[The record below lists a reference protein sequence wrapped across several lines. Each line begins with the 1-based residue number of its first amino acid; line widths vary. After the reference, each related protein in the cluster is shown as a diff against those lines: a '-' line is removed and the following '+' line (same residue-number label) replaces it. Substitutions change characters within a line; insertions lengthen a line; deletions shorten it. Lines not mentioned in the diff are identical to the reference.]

1 MDNHPAWQ
9 RMVDELAGDDEV
21 ARAELQEIGRWFP
34 SVEMLANHAR
44 GLIDVMTDDEKRRA
58 LVDGPGTPPANI
70 LRFAMAETRSDDPR
84 QRARW
89 WMYRSAT
96 TPQPQPDP
104 KRVWSRM
111 QRVQD
116 MVLALPAPAPLVH
129 IDDDDVSLSS
139 DSEYCKVNSDND
151 SGYRGDSD
159 SSDSYASSDTVEVS
173 LVVLSDDKEE
183 AEEDEIQMVAPVH
196 NAREGDRDLPID
208 VEVLPDVPDI
218 VKQELVEEEPKQDA
232 AAEPARIGKKRSS
245 PVEVRRSERLKRLKM

>member
-1 MDNHPAWQ
+1 
-9 RMVDELAGDDEV
+9 
-21 ARAELQEIGRWFP
+21 
-34 SVEMLANHAR
+34 MLTNHAR
-44 GLIDVMTDDEKRRA
+44 GLIDAMTDDEKRRA

-104 KRVWSRM
+104 TRVWSRM
-111 QRVQD
+111 QRVHD
-116 MVLALPAPAPLVH
+116 VVLALPAPAPLVH

-139 DSEYCKVNSDND
+139 DSEYCKVDSDND

-173 LVVLSDDKEE
+173 LVVLSDDEEE

-218 VKQELVEEEPKQDA
+218 VKQEVVAEAEEEKVA
-232 AAEPARIGKKRSS
+232 AAAQEPEKTKKR
-245 PVEVRRSERLKRLKM
+245 PFAGEVRRSERLKHMKN